1 MKYRPA
7 LLLALLA
14 VTATGC
20 TDRHATLEARHA
32 QWLAEGH
39 QHEATAYHAFLLE
52 HGAADVVPLHQLLR
66 SGRRWKSC
74 GHDEF
79 DVPPREMWDAMAPT
93 LRLVATLQSEGLLEG
108 AVAASGYRDPG
119 FNQCEGGSS
128 RSRHMLNSA
137 LDFDTVPATQQAA
150 LCDWWKAHGQR
161 HGFGLGFYS
170 QDRIHVDTAG
180 YRTWGRDYTRD
191 SSPCA

>member
-1 MKYRPA
+1 M
-7 LLLALLA
+7 LLALLA

-20 TDRHATLEARHA
+20 ADHPTTVETRHA
-32 QWLAEGH
+32 QWLAQGH
-39 QHEATAYHAFLLE
+39 QQDATAYHAFLLE
-52 HGAADVVPLHQLLR
+52 HGVADVVPPARLLR

-79 DVPPREMWDAMAPT
+79 DVPPRASWDAMVPT
-93 LRLVATLQSEGLLEG
+93 LRLVATLQQEGLLDG
-108 AVAASGYRDPG
+108 AVAASGYRDAG

-137 LDFDTVPATQQAA
+137 LDFDAVPAGQQTA

-180 YRTWGRDYTRD
+180 YRTWGGDYTRR